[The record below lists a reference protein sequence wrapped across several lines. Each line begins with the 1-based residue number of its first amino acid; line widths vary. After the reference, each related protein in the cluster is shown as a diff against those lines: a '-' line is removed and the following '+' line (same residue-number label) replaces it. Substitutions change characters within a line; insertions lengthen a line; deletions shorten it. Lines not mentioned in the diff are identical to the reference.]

1 MADEHCATGPKL
13 EPQPSDDTFEIG
25 LVMAGAISAGAYTAG
40 VLDFLIEALDEW
52 ESEKKRLKG
61 TAQEHSIPQHKV
73 RIRVVTGASAGS
85 LSAAILAVAAR
96 YEIPHF
102 STAIAGEG
110 GYAHVD
116 EGVKEIGASN
126 PFYKAWV
133 QDMSME
139 RLLDSDDLIQPDA
152 PLSSVLNSAA
162 LMDITRHAL
171 DYPAHSI
178 PVAEK
183 VTRNYLADPVRYIFT
198 LDGFSDLSAFA
209 PSMTSDAETGAAL
222 SRYKDSRSF
231 SISYGG
237 APSADRVKTDDIA
250 LDWADGVQDGWK
262 ILGMTALASGAFPI
276 GFAARPRVDLARNE
290 LAGRKGCNLRDGLLA
305 HRAILMIDPFSDAAS
320 FPETAAAPQP
330 ALLPLVRQ
338 LMGAWSNQAR
348 FNADEL
354 ALAADE
360 SVYSRFLI
368 SPRRERPAGS
378 TQLDIACGAL
388 GGLSGLFHIEYR
400 HHDYLLGRRNAQK
413 FLTDGFT
420 LPQGNSLFAQLR
432 EHNQAGL
439 LAIWGSDDVLDPSV
453 KHLPIIPLMQR
464 LRARDGVEEFPSR
477 WPVDVFRAESLHHA
491 ISDRLDKVVGKAM
504 EPLGLSFVD
513 LAAAKAGMWMIKGRM
528 IEAAIKAIND
538 SLIAAGLG
546 ICVVDAAPEAVFE
559 PQVHHLEQPPKAL

>member
-1 MADEHCATGPKL
+1 MGDEHSGYGRKV
-13 EPQPSDDTFEIG
+13 EPPPSDDTFEIG

-52 ESEKKRLKG
+52 EAEKKRLKG
-61 TAQEHSIPQHKV
+61 TAQEHSIPQHNV

-96 YEIPHF
+96 YDIPHF

-116 EGVKEIGASN
+116 EAVREIGASN

-139 RLLDSDDLIQPDA
+139 RLLDSEDLNQPGA
-152 PLSSVLNSAA
+152 ALSSLLNSAA
-162 LMDITRHAL
+162 LMAITRHAL
-171 DYPAHSI
+171 EYPAHSI
-178 PVAEK
+178 PAAEK
-183 VTRNYLADPVRYIFT
+183 VTRDYLADPVRYIFT
-198 LDGFSDLSAFA
+198 LDGMSELSVFA
-209 PSMTSDAETGAAL
+209 PSVPEDADTGR
-222 SRYKDSRSF
+222 SRHKDFRSF

-237 APSADRVKTDDIA
+237 NAASDRVKADDVV
-250 LDWADGVQDGWK
+250 LDWAADVHDGWHA
-262 ILGMTALASGAFPI
+262 LGMTALASGAFPI

-305 HRAILMIDPFSDAAS
+305 HRTILMIDPFSDAAGAS
-320 FPETAAAPQP
+320 ETPAPQPP
-330 ALLPLVRQ
+330 ALLPLIRQ

-348 FNADEL
+348 FNAEEL

-368 SPRRERPAGS
+368 SPRRERPAGA
-378 TQLDIACGAL
+378 TQLHIACGAL

-420 LPQGNSLFAQLR
+420 LPLGNSLFKHAR
-432 EHNQAGL
+432 EHNEAGL
-439 LAIWGSDDVLDPSV
+439 LAIWGSDDVLDPGV
-453 KHLPIIPLMQR
+453 KHLPIIPLVQR
-464 LRARDGVEEFPSR
+464 LRSRDGIEELPSQ
-477 WPVDVFRAESLHHA
+477 WPVDLFRAESLHDA
-491 ISDRLDKVVGKAM
+491 ISERLDKVVGKTL

-513 LAAAKAGMWMIKGRM
+513 LTAAKAGMWMIKGRM

-546 ICVVDAAPEAVFE
+546 IPAVMVADEVIFAPE
-559 PQVHHLEQPPKAL
+559 VHHLEQPPKAL